1 MAYFNRKTG
10 AQLRAWKE
18 KNRNKFPLTF
28 LAAVILSTFFANAED
43 VVIKDP
49 GYFTEPI
56 RDRQPLFPD
65 SLVFPGDAEEIHIP
79 DLGNIGQLS
88 AYAFPKLKKVTFG
101 NIDYLPGGLFY
112 GMPELEEVVF
122 DGLIGHFDCSM
133 ALYCP
138 KLKKITF
145 RGPIGS
151 TGGGGVIYNS
161 PSIENIIFESVI
173 IDANLPDINEEYLC
187 PAFKGYVF
195 DGAIINP
202 EQSNVPK
209 ATPGQIA
216 GDERLRADL
225 EKLAQW
231 QIEVL
236 TASGRKNRQWMRAQ
250 AYNEAKSIMPFLK
263 EISSPK
269 ASELE
274 AAMEYAW
281 NLGDDVRT
289 KLDIL
294 KESPAYTAGDHPD
307 IQFRYASPSDS
318 LLTLSRVRFNLD
330 SVAGNGTDIERI
342 KNILYWVHDNIRH
355 DGGNGLAPGAR
366 NLRNTYDSSRR
377 DSCGYNCRALAISL
391 TEALLSLGIPARY
404 ITCMSKDWK
413 NDTDSHVIS
422 VAWSESLGKW
432 IWVDPTFA
440 AFVTD
445 ENGLLLHPGE
455 VRYRLQHDLPLI
467 LNEDA
472 NWNHL
477 FTEEKEEY
485 LDEYMAKNLYLMEAN
500 SLNQAEPEGQTGHR
514 TGSFIT
520 LVPQGFEYD
529 NSHYI
534 TSDDQ
539 WFWQPPRLQTE
550 DFNSSPQSSKHSA
563 E

>member
-1 MAYFNRKTG
+1 MH
-10 AQLRAWKE
+10 
-18 KNRNKFPLTF
+18 KFPLM
-28 LAAVILSTFFANAED
+28 LLIAIILSPVTATAEN

-49 GYFTEPI
+49 GYFTDPI
-56 RDRQPLFPD
+56 RDTQPLFPD
-65 SLVFPGDAEEIHIP
+65 SLVFPCDSEEIHIP
-79 DLGNIGQLS
+79 DVGNIGQLS

-101 NIDYLPGGLFY
+101 NIDYLPGGAFN

-122 DGLIGHFDCSM
+122 DGLIGHFDCTM
-133 ALYCP
+133 AAYCP

-145 RGPIGS
+145 RGPVGS
-151 TGGGGVIYNS
+151 TGGGGLIYDS
-161 PSIENIIFESVI
+161 PSIENIIFESIVI
-173 IDANLPDINEEYLC
+173 NADLPDVTEEYKC
-187 PAFKGYVF
+187 PSFMGYVF

-209 ATPGQIA
+209 ATSEQIA
-216 GDERLRADL
+216 ENERLRTDL

-236 TASGRKNRQWMRAQ
+236 TASGRKDRQWMRTD

-263 EISSPK
+263 KINSLKVP
-269 ASELE
+269 ELE
-274 AAMEYAW
+274 SAMEYAW
-281 NLGDDVRT
+281 NLGDDVKT

-294 KESPAYTAGDHPD
+294 KESPEYTAGNHPD
-307 IQFRYASPSDS
+307 IQFTYASPSDS

-342 KNILYWVHDNIRH
+342 KNVLYWVHDNITH

-366 NLRNTYDSSRR
+366 NLRNTYDASKR

-391 TEALLSLGIPARY
+391 TEALLSLGIPSRY

-413 NDTDSHVIS
+413 NDTDAHVIS
-422 VAWSESLGKW
+422 IAWSESLGKW

-455 VRYRLQHDLPLI
+455 VRYRLQHDMPLI

-472 NWNHL
+472 NWNHV
-477 FTEEKEEY
+477 FIEEKEDY
-485 LDEYMAKNLYLMEAN
+485 LDDYMAKNLYIMEAN
-500 SLNQAEPEGQTGHR
+500 SLNQAEPEGQTDHP
-514 TGSFIT
+514 TGYFIT
-520 LVPQGFEYD
+520 LIPTGTEYS
-529 NSHYI
+529 NSHY
-534 TSDDQ
+534 TTTDDQ
-539 WFWQPPRLQTE
+539 WFWQPPVI
-550 DFNSSPQSSKHSA
+550 P
-563 E
+563 